1 MISRRPGQSHRDS
14 FSAARCSRKGATRSI
29 LRRRVPTEWC
39 SLGVVLSRFL
49 KKLCLTSWKSSSS
62 RTMRLSWPTLRGSR
76 SRAKLP
82 RNATQRKSPKQ
93 PFAAQRKL
101 MLHPV
106 RLQLQHRAQCPYPNH
121 HRRHQAQGDLML
133 HAEANPGVGIV
144 ITMDHA
150 ASGAIIKA
158 IGGTAMTSEAAGSS
172 GDVRLAS
179 VCPQGAAIQDVA
191 W

>member
-101 MLHPV
+101 MPH
-106 RLQLQHRAQCPYPNH
+106 LQTKQSP
-121 HRRHQAQGDLML
+121 RRHHSSRPHAQRKLNLHRIDRGAGTVIIMGHDVTGLAGMHGDWYYRDDR
-133 HAEANPGVGIV
+133 HSRWIYWGVG
-144 ITMDHA
+144 
-150 ASGAIIKA
+150 
-158 IGGTAMTSEAAGSS
+158 
-172 GDVRLAS
+172 LA
-179 VCPQGAAIQDVA
+179 
-191 W
+191 